1 MFRKPSVCALNHFA
15 FIEMK
20 QNIDVNSKMFTKNR
34 IDFRISFGIHIIY
47 KVYLG
52 RFNVLKDRLYMTFIM
67 KVDQQINFTFIKNVK
82 TYVLLQ
88 RIS

>member
-1 MFRKPSVCALNHFA
+1 
-15 FIEMK
+15 MK

-52 RFNVLKDRLYMTFIM
+52 RFNVLKDIDCIHDFYYESRPAETLHSLKM
-67 KVDQQINFTFIKNVK
+67 
-82 TYVLLQ
+82 
-88 RIS
+88 